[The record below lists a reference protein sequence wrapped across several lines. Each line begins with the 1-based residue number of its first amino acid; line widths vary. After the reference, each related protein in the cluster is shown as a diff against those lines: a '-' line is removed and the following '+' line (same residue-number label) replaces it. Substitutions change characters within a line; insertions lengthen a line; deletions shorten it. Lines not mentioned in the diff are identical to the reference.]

1 MGLVQWVTREPH
13 DVAQLFASRRDMSTS
28 DPHMRRARTLARV
41 LDTAI
46 GVPGTPIRIG
56 LDAILG
62 LVPGAGD
69 VIGAVLSGYIVLI
82 ALRNGAPSVVIWRM
96 LGNIGI
102 DTLVGSVPVI
112 GDLFDVAY
120 KSNMKNVELME
131 RYALRPETVTK
142 RSRWMAALVIAVIAL
157 ALVGIATVGVL
168 AARLLWRMLTT

>member
-1 MGLVQWVTREPH
+1 MDLIDSQVRK
-13 DVAQLFASRRDMSTS
+13 A
-28 DPHMRRARTLARV
+28 RALARV

-69 VIGAVLSGYIVLI
+69 VIGGVLSGYIVLI
-82 ALRNGAPSVVIWRM
+82 AVRSGTPSVVIWRM

-131 RYALRPETVTK
+131 RYTVRPETVTK
-142 RSRWMAALVIAVIAL
+142 RSRGLAALVIAVLAL
-157 ALVGIATVGVL
+157 ALLGIATVGVL